1 MTTNN
6 FELARSLQA
15 QLAWLAVNGKAVT
28 LKELGVR
35 LTEVD
40 DLYTKIYLSVGGTAR
55 LQDFLKT

>member
-15 QLAWLAVNGKAVT
+15 QLAWLAVNGKSIT

-40 DLYTKIYLSVGGTAR
+40 DLYTKIYVSVGSEAR
-55 LQDFLKT
+55 LQHFLKT